1 MRNALCFYM
10 NSIKFNGIEM
20 RYISS
25 RSNDEVVS
33 ASKLS
38 MKKYREEA
46 GLFLCEGE
54 KLFEESVLWG
64 EPSAVFVSEDSLSR
78 LSEKTEGYLSDPRLS
93 GRVFALSRPAFE
105 KISTEKSPQGVIAA
119 VRIPERRDIHGA
131 VRGLKEDE
139 RALVLDGV
147 RDPGNVG
154 GILRTAAA
162 FGFESAIL
170 IDCADPFGDRAVR
183 ASMGAIFRIRVAETG
198 DAGEAAELLA
208 SSGRRLV
215 ATALTDDSETLG
227 SFGFSDGD
235 VVVIGN
241 EGHGI
246 SDKMLS
252 VCSVSLKIPMA
263 AGCESLNAGSAAAV
277 VLWEYGKNGSDLK
290 K

>member
-10 NSIKFNGIEM
+10 NSIRLNGIEM

-33 ASKLS
+33 ASKLT
-38 MKKYREEA
+38 MKKYREET

-54 KLFEESVLWG
+54 KLFEEAVLWG
-64 EPSAVFVSEDSLSR
+64 EPFAIFVSEDSLDR
-78 LSEKTEGYLSDPRLS
+78 LSEKTTGYLSDPRFS
-93 GRVFALSRPAFE
+93 DRVFALSRPAFE
-105 KISTEKSPQGVIAA
+105 KISTEKSPQGVIAS
-119 VRIPERRDIHGA
+119 VRIPERRDIGNA
-131 VRGLKEDE
+131 VSGLKNGEH
-139 RALVLDGV
+139 ALVLDGV

-162 FGFESAIL
+162 FGFGSAIL
-170 IDCADPFGDRAVR
+170 VDCADPFGDRAVR
-183 ASMGAIFRIRVAETG
+183 ASMGAIFRIRIAEIG
-198 DAGEAAELLA
+198 DVGEAAEMLA

-215 ATALTDDSETLG
+215 AAALTDDSESLG
-227 SFGFSDGD
+227 SFSLSEDD

-246 SDKMLS
+246 SEKMLS
-252 VCSVSLKIPMA
+252 VCSVTLKIPMA

-277 VLWEYGKNGSDLK
+277 ILWEYGKIR
-290 K
+290 